1 VADVSPNPSIPD
13 TRCHFFRIPLELR
26 DDIYDYV
33 AWGEKTL
40 GLHVDMEIA
49 TEPKYHYYDE
59 GLSRTCTQIR
69 QEYTIR
75 LQPRIKQLMIDH
87 RAACTRS
94 SHGFTGEMIYQGL
107 QSQTILIAERE
118 VMKGV
123 WVQVDVASRSVMPFR
138 GLLDPG
144 RSLYDRSPRCY
155 GSSLTVTL
163 ASSAVRGYNR
173 RFDILSLGSHRVPT
187 WNHDTVVRYLS
198 LLEDAAKPARTN
210 GGFSFGADMQQ
221 PIPMCRSDKV
231 LRFSRMGVVG
241 LPGFEITHDGP
252 KVRKARRGMQ

>member
-1 VADVSPNPSIPD
+1 MGV
-13 TRCHFFRIPLELR
+13 
-26 DDIYDYV
+26 
-33 AWGEKTL
+33 
-40 GLHVDMEIA
+40 A

-94 SHGFTGEMIYQGL
+94 PHGSAGKTEVFYQDL
-107 QSQTILIAERE
+107 KSQTILIAERE

-123 WVQVDVASRSVMPFR
+123 WIQVDVASRSVMPFR

-144 RSLYDRSPRCY
+144 RSLYDIGIGRYGRRYY

-173 RFDILSLGSHRVPT
+173 RFGIQGLVARKVPT
-187 WNHDTVVRYLS
+187 WNHDIAVEYLS
-198 LLEDAAKPARTN
+198 LLEDAAKPARTT

-221 PIPMCRSDKV
+221 PMPMCRSDKV
-231 LRFSRMGVVG
+231 LRFSRMGMIG

-252 KVRKARRGMQ
+252 KVRKARRKMQ